1 MQSDTIMSGIIF
13 DSFWF
18 PYDLYTQSY
27 VMFCVHLGILISSIV
42 GMIRLDGFFGLI
54 KHKKKEDVNES
65 WVIIIVLFLRELK

>member
-65 WVIIIVLFLRELK
+65 